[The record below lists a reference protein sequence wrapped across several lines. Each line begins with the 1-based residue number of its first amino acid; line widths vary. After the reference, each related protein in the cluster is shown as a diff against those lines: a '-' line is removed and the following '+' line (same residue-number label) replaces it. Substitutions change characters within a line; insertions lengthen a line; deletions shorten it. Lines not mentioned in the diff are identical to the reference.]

1 MTAKFASYY
10 LKQSNTIR
18 KVSAAFFLMLFSFC
32 ITPKRFLHDMLA
44 NHKDAQPFASVPL
57 QQISQSGFRCQTDDL
72 VVEAPFLPGILAI
85 LPHAFDAIRLGFSEP
100 IQIVFFEYL
109 SNADGRGPPAD
120 FCA

>member
-1 MTAKFASYY
+1 MTVKFASYY

-18 KVSAAFFLMLFSFC
+18 KISAAFFLLMFSFC
-32 ITPKRFLHDMLA
+32 VTPKRFLHDILA

-72 VVEAPFLPGILAI
+72 VVEAPFLPGIQANLQI
-85 LPHAFDAIRLGFSEP
+85 VSDATQLGFSEP

-109 SNADGRGPPAD
+109 SDADGRGPPAD
-120 FCA
+120 FCS